1 MLEVVRKSYLAEKI
15 VIVDGL
21 PGCGKTMLSPIIAAL
36 DRVEKL
42 SYSYEVELIC
52 QLFYLKKI
60 EYDAA
65 VTMLRLLTDLKL
77 YNLMM
82 GREVNFRPSDLSSV
96 FHDARLLRYIKRIF
110 QKGDEAVPDRIKQ
123 EKPVLH
129 LATHRILN
137 ISEPVFSALEDR
149 VFFVEVVRHP
159 LYMLKQ
165 QMFNMERILSSPRHF
180 TLYFAYKG
188 GQLPY
193 FTYGWE
199 ELFMSSNSVEK
210 AIYEIEKL
218 TAATEIMRK
227 KITDKYKGKF
237 LTIPFEK
244 FVVNPQAYMEQIE
257 SGLGSK
263 VTMTTRRAMK
273 RQNVPRKMYAE
284 GIGLKIY
291 KRCGWQ
297 PPESLNENHEFQIRR
312 KFAAERASPEAMRVL
327 DRICADYE
335 EKYMDGRKKTGEHY
349 E

>member
-1 MLEVVRKSYLAEKI
+1 MEIIRKPYLAEKI

-42 SYSYEVELIC
+42 SYCYELELTC
-52 QLFYLKKI
+52 HLNYLKKM
-60 EYDAA
+60 EPDAA
-65 VTMLRLLTDLKL
+65 VTLIRILMDLKL

-82 GREVNFRPSDLSSV
+82 AREVNFRPSDLSSV
-96 FHDARLLRYIKRIF
+96 FHDAQPLRYIKRAF
-110 QKGDEAVPDRIKQ
+110 QKGDEAVPDRIKK
-123 EKPVLH
+123 EKPILH

-137 ISEPVFSALEDR
+137 ISEPIFSALENR
-149 VFFVEVVRHP
+149 IFFVEVVRHP
-159 LYMLKQ
+159 LYMVKQ
-165 QMFNMERILSSPRHF
+165 QILNMERIMFNPRHF
-180 TLYFAYKG
+180 TLYFDYKG
-188 GQLPY
+188 SQLPY
-193 FTYGWE
+193 FTHGWE
-199 ELFMSSNSVEK
+199 ELFMNSNNTEK

-218 TAATEIMRK
+218 TEATDLARK
-227 KITDKYKGKF
+227 KIMEKYNGQI

-244 FVVNPQAYMEQIE
+244 FVVNPWPYMEQIE
-257 SGLGSK
+257 AMLGTK
-263 VTMTTRRAMK
+263 ITATTRRMMK

-291 KRCGWQ
+291 KRCGWE
-297 PPESLNENHEFQIRR
+297 PPKSSNEKHEFEMRR
-312 KFAAERASPEAMRVL
+312 QFVADKASAEAMHAL